1 MSIMKFVLKLNK
13 FTYNPKRE
21 ITHKEYQREAIM
33 NNNKEKEMPDMKVQ
47 IIGKNML
54 LLLMSN

>member
-47 IIGKNML
+47 II
-54 LLLMSN
+54 